1 MFRQTTQLGHL
12 ERQGEGQRETGRGRE
27 KNDKIKAHAKRFGEV
42 DQRQSW
48 PKVEQVNLNSEFNL

>member
-1 MFRQTTQLGHL
+1 MFRQTTQLGHS
-12 ERQGEGQRETGRGRE
+12 ERQREGGSERGRE

>member
-12 ERQGEGQRETGRGRE
+12 ERQREGETERGRE

-42 DQRQSW
+42 DQKQSW

>member
-1 MFRQTTQLGHL
+1 MFRQTTQLGHS
-12 ERQGEGQRETGRGRE
+12 ERQKEGERGCQE